1 MKSFKFAFLLS
12 IVFILLAS
20 CSSPKNAQNGD
31 DIKNDIKGNW
41 KIYYETCCGRTSQT
55 TFGGNKTIQF
65 NTKKSTYTY
74 IDNSGGVIQKGKY
87 EIKIDEEIGDMI
99 HMDDNFPAIIRI
111 EEGKLYIDRGYMDL
125 KIEVF
130 QR

>member
-31 DIKNDIKGNW
+31 DIKNDIKGTW

-55 TFGGNKTIQF
+55 TFGGNKTIKF
-65 NTKKSTYTY
+65 NTKKSTYVYT
-74 IDNSGGVIQKGKY
+74 DNETVTKKGKY
-87 EIKIDEEIGDMI
+87 VIKLDQEIGDMI
-99 HMDDNFPAIIRI
+99 QMDDNFPAIIRI
-111 EEGKLYIDRGYMDL
+111 EEGKLIIDKGYMDL
-125 KIEVF
+125 NIEVF

>member
-1 MKSFKFAFLLS
+1 MKYLKFTLILS
-12 IVFILLAS
+12 IVFILFSS
-20 CSSPKNAQNGD
+20 CSSSKSAQNGD
-31 DIKNDIKGNW
+31 DIAKDIQGKW

-55 TFGGNKTIQF
+55 TFGGNKTLQF

-74 IDNSGGVIQKGKY
+74 IDNGSIIQGHY
-87 EIKIDEEIGDMI
+87 TIELQQEIGDMI
-99 HMDDNFPAIIRI
+99 KMDDNFPAIIRI

-125 KIEVF
+125 KTEVF

>member
-1 MKSFKFAFLLS
+1 MKSFKFAFFLS
-12 IVFILLAS
+12 LAFILFSS
-20 CSSPKNAQNGD
+20 CSSPKSAQNGE
-31 DIKNDIKGNW
+31 DIKNDIKGTW

-55 TFGGNKTIQF
+55 TYGGNKTIKF
-65 NTKKSTYTY
+65 NTKKSAYVY
-74 IDNSGGVIQKGKY
+74 SENEKVIQKGKY
-87 EIKIDEEIGDMI
+87 EIKLDQEIGDMI
-99 HMDDNFPAIIRI
+99 QMDDNFPAIIRI